1 MNRKYRLCQLDDK
14 IYLVG
19 LLYPIVS
26 DNRMPSISNIVSESK
41 EERVILYRK
50 FFAELRLNRLHFQ
63 LVILNYFSNLDTPD
77 NRQSFIKELENYI
90 SFFRKMDSWLVALKQ
105 EGLYPEF
112 KEQCLDEIKAI
123 EQIIQSYE
131 GKMKT

>member
-1 MNRKYRLCQLDDK
+1 MRN
-14 IYLVG
+14 
-19 LLYPIVS
+19 
-26 DNRMPSISNIVSESK
+26 NRMPSISNIVSESK

-63 LVILNYFSNLDTPD
+63 LIILNYFSNLDTPD
-77 NRQSFIKELENYI
+77 NNQSFTKELENYI
-90 SFFRKMDSWLVALKQ
+90 SFFKKMDSWLEALKQ

-131 GKMKT
+131 SKMKT

>member
-1 MNRKYRLCQLDDK
+1 
-14 IYLVG
+14 
-19 LLYPIVS
+19 
-26 DNRMPSISNIVSESK
+26 MPSISNIVSESR

-77 NRQSFIKELENYI
+77 NNQSFTKELENYI
-90 SFFRKMDSWLVALKQ
+90 SFFKKMDSWLEALKQ

-131 GKMKT
+131 SKMKT

>member
-1 MNRKYRLCQLDDK
+1 
-14 IYLVG
+14 
-19 LLYPIVS
+19 
-26 DNRMPSISNIVSESK
+26 MPSISNILSESK

-63 LVILNYFSNLDTPD
+63 LVILNYFSNLDIPD
-77 NRQSFIKELENYI
+77 NSQSFTKELENYI
-90 SFFRKMDSWLVALKQ
+90 SFFKKMDSWLEALKQ
-105 EGLYPEF
+105 EGLYPDF

-131 GKMKT
+131 VKMKT

>member
-1 MNRKYRLCQLDDK
+1 MRN
-14 IYLVG
+14 
-19 LLYPIVS
+19 
-26 DNRMPSISNIVSESK
+26 NRMPSISNIVSESK

-63 LVILNYFSNLDTPD
+63 LVILNYFSNLEASY
-77 NRQSFIKELENYI
+77 NSQSFVKELENYI
-90 SFFRKMDSWLVALKQ
+90 SFFKKMDSWLETLKN

-112 KEQCLDEIKAI
+112 QEQCLDEIKAI

-131 GKMKT
+131 GKMKN

>member
-1 MNRKYRLCQLDDK
+1 MCQLDDK
-14 IYLVG
+14 IYLVR
-19 LLYPIVS
+19 LLYPIVRN
-26 DNRMPSISNIVSESK
+26 NRMPSISNIVSESR

-112 KEQCLDEIKAI
+112 QEQCLDEIKAI

>member
-77 NRQSFIKELENYI
+77 NSQSFTKELENYL
-90 SFFRKMDSWLVALKQ
+90 SFFKKMDSWLEALKQ

-112 KEQCLDEIKAI
+112 KEQCLYEIKAI

>member
-1 MNRKYRLCQLDDK
+1 MRN
-14 IYLVG
+14 
-19 LLYPIVS
+19 
-26 DNRMPSISNIVSESK
+26 NRMPSISNIVSESK

-63 LVILNYFSNLDTPD
+63 LVILNYFSNLDIPD
-77 NRQSFIKELENYI
+77 NSQSFTKELENYI
-90 SFFRKMDSWLVALKQ
+90 SFFKKMDSWLEALKQ

>member
-1 MNRKYRLCQLDDK
+1 MNRKYRSCQIDDK

-77 NRQSFIKELENYI
+77 NSQSFTKELENYL
-90 SFFRKMDSWLVALKQ
+90 SFFKKMDSWLEALKQ

-112 KEQCLDEIKAI
+112 KEQCSDEIKAI

>member
-1 MNRKYRLCQLDDK
+1 MRN
-14 IYLVG
+14 
-19 LLYPIVS
+19 
-26 DNRMPSISNIVSESK
+26 NRMPSISNIVSESR

-63 LVILNYFSNLDTPD
+63 LIILNYFSNLDTPD

-112 KEQCLDEIKAI
+112 QEQCLDEIKAI

>member
-1 MNRKYRLCQLDDK
+1 VR
-14 IYLVG
+14 
-19 LLYPIVS
+19 LLYPNMRN
-26 DNRMPSISNIVSESK
+26 NRMPSISNIVSESK

-63 LVILNYFSNLDTPD
+63 LIILNYFSNLDTPD

-112 KEQCLDEIKAI
+112 QEQCLDEIKAI

>member
-1 MNRKYRLCQLDDK
+1 
-14 IYLVG
+14 
-19 LLYPIVS
+19 
-26 DNRMPSISNIVSESK
+26 MPSISNIVSESR

-77 NRQSFIKELENYI
+77 NSQSFTKELENYI
-90 SFFRKMDSWLVALKQ
+90 SFFKKMDSWLEALKQ

>member
-1 MNRKYRLCQLDDK
+1 
-14 IYLVG
+14 
-19 LLYPIVS
+19 
-26 DNRMPSISNIVSESK
+26 MPSISNILSESK

-90 SFFRKMDSWLVALKQ
+90 SFFRKMDSWLEALKQ

-131 GKMKT
+131 VKMKT

>member
-14 IYLVG
+14 IYLVR
-19 LLYPIVS
+19 LLYPIVRN
-26 DNRMPSISNIVSESK
+26 NRMPSISNILSESK

-63 LVILNYFSNLDTPD
+63 LVILNYFSNLDIPD
-77 NRQSFIKELENYI
+77 NSQSFTKELENYI

-112 KEQCLDEIKAI
+112 QEQCLDEIKAI

>member
-1 MNRKYRLCQLDDK
+1 MRN
-14 IYLVG
+14 
-19 LLYPIVS
+19 
-26 DNRMPSISNIVSESK
+26 NRMPSISNIVSESK

-63 LVILNYFSNLDTPD
+63 LIILNYFSNLDTPD

-105 EGLYPEF
+105 EVLYPEF
-112 KEQCLDEIKAI
+112 QEQCLDEIKAI

>member
-1 MNRKYRLCQLDDK
+1 
-14 IYLVG
+14 
-19 LLYPIVS
+19 
-26 DNRMPSISNIVSESK
+26 MPSISNIVSESK

-63 LVILNYFSNLDTPD
+63 LIILNYFSNLDTPD
-77 NRQSFIKELENYI
+77 NSQSFTKELENYI
-90 SFFRKMDSWLVALKQ
+90 SFFKKMDSWLEALKQ

-112 KEQCLDEIKAI
+112 QEQCLDEIKAI

>member
-1 MNRKYRLCQLDDK
+1 
-14 IYLVG
+14 
-19 LLYPIVS
+19 
-26 DNRMPSISNIVSESK
+26 MPSISNIVSESK

-63 LVILNYFSNLDTPD
+63 LIILNYFSNLDTPD

>member
-1 MNRKYRLCQLDDK
+1 VRN
-14 IYLVG
+14 
-19 LLYPIVS
+19 
-26 DNRMPSISNIVSESK
+26 NRMPSISNILSESK

-63 LVILNYFSNLDTPD
+63 LVILNYFSNLDIPD
-77 NRQSFIKELENYI
+77 NSQSFTKELENYI
-90 SFFRKMDSWLVALKQ
+90 SFFKKMDSWLEALKQ
-105 EGLYPEF
+105 EGLYPDF

-131 GKMKT
+131 VKMKT

>member
-1 MNRKYRLCQLDDK
+1 
-14 IYLVG
+14 
-19 LLYPIVS
+19 
-26 DNRMPSISNIVSESK
+26 MPSISNILSESK

-63 LVILNYFSNLDTPD
+63 LVILNYFSNLDIPD
-77 NRQSFIKELENYI
+77 NSQSFTKELENYI
-90 SFFRKMDSWLVALKQ
+90 SFFKKMDSWLEALKQ

-131 GKMKT
+131 VKMKT

>member
-1 MNRKYRLCQLDDK
+1 MRN
-14 IYLVG
+14 
-19 LLYPIVS
+19 
-26 DNRMPSISNIVSESK
+26 NRMPSISNIVSESK

-63 LVILNYFSNLDTPD
+63 LIILNYFSNLDTPD

-105 EGLYPEF
+105 EGLSPEF
-112 KEQCLDEIKAI
+112 QEQCLDEIKAI

>member
-1 MNRKYRLCQLDDK
+1 
-14 IYLVG
+14 
-19 LLYPIVS
+19 
-26 DNRMPSISNIVSESK
+26 MPSISNIVSESR

-77 NRQSFIKELENYI
+77 NNQSFTKELENYI
-90 SFFRKMDSWLVALKQ
+90 SFFKKMDSWLEALKQ

>member
-14 IYLVG
+14 IYLVD

-63 LVILNYFSNLDTPD
+63 LIILNYFSNLDTPD

-112 KEQCLDEIKAI
+112 QEQCLDEIKAI

>member
-1 MNRKYRLCQLDDK
+1 MRN
-14 IYLVG
+14 
-19 LLYPIVS
+19 
-26 DNRMPSISNIVSESK
+26 NRMPSISNIVSESK

-63 LVILNYFSNLDTPD
+63 LIILNYFSNLDTPD

-112 KEQCLDEIKAI
+112 QEQCLDEIKAI

>member
-1 MNRKYRLCQLDDK
+1 
-14 IYLVG
+14 
-19 LLYPIVS
+19 
-26 DNRMPSISNIVSESK
+26 MPSISNIVSESK

-63 LVILNYFSNLDTPD
+63 LIILNYFSNLDTPD

-112 KEQCLDEIKAI
+112 QEQCLDEIKAI

>member
-1 MNRKYRLCQLDDK
+1 
-14 IYLVG
+14 
-19 LLYPIVS
+19 
-26 DNRMPSISNIVSESK
+26 MPSISNIVSESK

-63 LVILNYFSNLDTPD
+63 LIILNYFSNLDTPD

-90 SFFRKMDSWLVALKQ
+90 SFFKKMDSWLGNLKE
-105 EGLYPEF
+105 EGLYLEF
-112 KEQCLDEIKAI
+112 REQCLDEIKVI

-131 GKMKT
+131 GKMKN

>member
-1 MNRKYRLCQLDDK
+1 
-14 IYLVG
+14 
-19 LLYPIVS
+19 
-26 DNRMPSISNIVSESK
+26 MPSISNILSESK

-63 LVILNYFSNLDTPD
+63 LIILNYFSNLDTPD

-112 KEQCLDEIKAI
+112 QEQCLDEIKAI

>member
-1 MNRKYRLCQLDDK
+1 MRN
-14 IYLVG
+14 
-19 LLYPIVS
+19 
-26 DNRMPSISNIVSESK
+26 NRMPSISNIVSESR

-63 LVILNYFSNLDTPD
+63 LIILNYFSNLDTPD
-77 NRQSFIKELENYI
+77 NSQNFAKELENYI
-90 SFFRKMDSWLVALKQ
+90 SFFKKMDSWLEALKQ

-131 GKMKT
+131 SKMKT

>member
-1 MNRKYRLCQLDDK
+1 
-14 IYLVG
+14 
-19 LLYPIVS
+19 
-26 DNRMPSISNIVSESK
+26 MPSISNILSESK

-77 NRQSFIKELENYI
+77 NNQSFTKELENYI
-90 SFFRKMDSWLVALKQ
+90 SFFKKMDSWLEALKQ

-131 GKMKT
+131 SKMKT

>member
-1 MNRKYRLCQLDDK
+1 MRN
-14 IYLVG
+14 
-19 LLYPIVS
+19 
-26 DNRMPSISNIVSESK
+26 NRMPSISNIVSESK

-63 LVILNYFSNLDTPD
+63 LIILNYFSNLDTPD

-105 EGLYPEF
+105 DGLYPEF
-112 KEQCLDEIKAI
+112 QEQCLDEIKAI

>member
-1 MNRKYRLCQLDDK
+1 MRN
-14 IYLVG
+14 
-19 LLYPIVS
+19 
-26 DNRMPSISNIVSESK
+26 NRMPSISNIVSESK

-63 LVILNYFSNLDTPD
+63 LIILNYFSNLDTPD